1 MVLTL
6 APAQDTSIAATAG
19 MLRKFLA
26 KLTQSCWPNNI
37 AILHTVAY
45 TRRMLQHAL
54 CDAQPIFR
62 KVITVK
68 LINEDTKTFKVFQV
82 LRGGEAMTASRAK
95 KMGIGNLAAEISR
108 IRNHGFCVYTDKR
121 KATNGVEV
129 TEYVLGKPSRR
140 LISAGYKAIALGIA

>member
-1 MVLTL
+1 MVLTPV
-6 APAQDTSIAATAG
+6 PARVTSIVATAG
-19 MLRKFLA
+19 TLMKFLA
-26 KLTQSCWPNNI
+26 KLIQSCWPNNI

-54 CDAQPIFR
+54 CDTQPIFR

-82 LRGGEAMTASRAK
+82 LRSGEPISASRAK

-140 LISAGYKAIALGIA
+140 LIAAGYKAIALGIA